1 MEQHRLPFTI
11 TDVYAGFA
19 RVDGFLVVDKIQKR
33 KVRYRDIEAVEFK
46 NGWFSSWIEFR
57 AKTMRTFT
65 KFPHKDRTMLRVAIE
80 KKHRKAMKAALSEI
94 DLRRSYADADRLLD
108 RGKRRQGRKASAR
121 AAAAMAPDSESQS

>member
-1 MEQHRLPFTI
+1 
-11 TDVYAGFA
+11 
-19 RVDGFLVVDKIQKR
+19 
-33 KVRYRDIEAVEFK
+33 
-46 NGWFSSWIEFR
+46 
-57 AKTMRTFT
+57 